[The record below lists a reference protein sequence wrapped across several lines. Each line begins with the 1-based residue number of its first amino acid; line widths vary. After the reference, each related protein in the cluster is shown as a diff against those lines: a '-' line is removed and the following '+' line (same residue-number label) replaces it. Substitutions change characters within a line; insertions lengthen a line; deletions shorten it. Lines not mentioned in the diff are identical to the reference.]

1 MAAGGI
7 INGQVLDNS
16 GVFSAHALR
25 FGDGVIT
32 DFKNKGAF
40 ELDATGLMV
49 LPGIVDVHG
58 DAFERQLMPRP
69 GVRFPIEVALLETDR
84 QLAANGITTAFHAV
98 TWSWETGLR
107 DRSIAEE
114 MSRALRAPGAG
125 LSVDTRFHL
134 RHECHNLAAENE
146 IIAWLNDGLIDVLS
160 FNDHVE
166 DCHADAGK
174 PAKVQQYLD
183 RSGLTRAAWDE
194 LLARVTSQGPLVP
207 ASIERLAAAARKA
220 GVVMMSHDD
229 ISPAHRDSFHA
240 LGIHVSEFPETEET
254 ARRALEHNGAVVF
267 GAPNVV
273 RGRSH
278 TTAPNATDM
287 IAKGLCTVLA
297 SDYYYPALALAPFK
311 LVERLGGDIGRYW
324 PLVSTQAARALG
336 LNDRGTLTV
345 GQRADITLIDAH
357 GRVPRVIA
365 TLVAGKIVYLA
376 DGARLKAA

>member
-1 MAAGGI
+1 MTVGCI
-7 INGQVLDNS
+7 TNGQVLDGR
-16 GVFSAHALR
+16 GVLSACALR

-32 DFKNKGAF
+32 DRAGKGAF

-98 TWSWETGLR
+98 TWSWEPGLR
-107 DRSIAEE
+107 DRSMADE
-114 MSRALRAPGAG
+114 MSKALRALKGTFT
-125 LSVDTRFHL
+125 VDTRFHL
-134 RHECHNLAAENE
+134 RHECHNLAAEHE
-146 IIAWLNDGLIDVLS
+146 IGAWLDDGLIDVLS
-160 FNDHVE
+160 FNDHVG

-183 RSGLTRAAWDE
+183 RSGLNRAAWDE
-194 LLARVTSQGPLVP
+194 LLGRITAHGPQVP
-207 ASIERLAAAARKA
+207 ASIERLAAAARQA

-229 ISPAHRDSFHA
+229 ISPAHRDRFHA

-254 ARRALEHNGAVVF
+254 ARRALEHDGAVVF

-311 LVERLGGDIGRYW
+311 LVERLGGEIGRYW

-336 LNDRGTLTV
+336 FKDRGVLEA
-345 GQRADITLIDAH
+345 GQRADITLIDAQ
-357 GRVPRVIA
+357 GGVPRVIA

-376 DGARLKAA
+376 DGARLKVA